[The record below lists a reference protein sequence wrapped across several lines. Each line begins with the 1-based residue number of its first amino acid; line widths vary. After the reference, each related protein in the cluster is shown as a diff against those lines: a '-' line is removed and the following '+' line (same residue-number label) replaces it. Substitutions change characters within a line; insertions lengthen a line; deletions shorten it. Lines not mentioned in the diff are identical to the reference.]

1 MVTGPVAVSMV
12 TGNPA
17 ATVVV
22 GVAVVVVVA
31 GGAVVVVA
39 ALPQAARTAQTANA
53 RKGVLRK
60 KHPPYRRMKESVGSE
75 TARFRLHP
83 RRFVCAEEAGGL
95 ARLAVCR
102 KPRFSTRRGIT
113 AAGQRPD
120 SHRDF
125 AAFFGPL
132 NKRGVGE
139 YRFEIRQRGWDG
151 RFAAHRATFEWRWN
165 NSCGPSSAGCWH

>member
-1 MVTGPVAVSMV
+1 MANSISVAVADSETIVFGSFAMVTGPVAVSMV

-31 GGAVVVVA
+31 GEAVVLVA
-39 ALPQAARTAQTANA
+39 GLPQAARTAQTANA
-53 RKGVLRK
+53 RKGVLLK

-102 KPRFSTRRGIT
+102 KPRFPTRQALQLR
-113 AAGQRPD
+113 D
-120 SHRDF
+120 SAR
-125 AAFFGPL
+125 
-132 NKRGVGE
+132 
-139 YRFEIRQRGWDG
+139 
-151 RFAAHRATFEWRWN
+151 AHTGT
-165 NSCGPSSAGCWH
+165 SLHSSAP